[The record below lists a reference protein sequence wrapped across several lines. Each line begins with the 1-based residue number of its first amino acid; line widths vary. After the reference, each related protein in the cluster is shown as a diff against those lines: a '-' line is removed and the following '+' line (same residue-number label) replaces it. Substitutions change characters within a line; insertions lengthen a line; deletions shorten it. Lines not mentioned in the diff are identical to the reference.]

1 MMAPTG
7 RPAMAHLLIVD
18 DDHGV
23 RAMLEDYLGARGH
36 RVSSIASGAEI
47 ERYLASEGID
57 LVLLDINLPK
67 EDGFSILQRVRM
79 RGHAAPVILLTSRA
93 DQVDKV
99 LGLEV
104 GADDYITKPFDLRE
118 VEARIKTVLRRGNRA
133 PASAAGG
140 AAGAPARSFRFG
152 DWELNLGTRRLT
164 RKGGA
169 EVLLTNA
176 EFSILHAFLLRP
188 RQVLSRDDL
197 IVASRLHH
205 DVYERTVDTTILRL
219 RRKIEP
225 DSRRPRFIT
234 TARGAGYVFDC
245 EVTRVC

>member
-1 MMAPTG
+1 
-7 RPAMAHLLIVD
+7 MAHILIVD

-23 RAMLEDYLGARGH
+23 RAMLEDYFTARGD
-36 RVSSIASGAEI
+36 RVSGIDSGAEI
-47 ERYLASEGID
+47 ERLLSTGVDI
-57 LVLLDINLPK
+57 VLLDINLPK
-67 EDGFSILQRVRM
+67 EDGFSVLQRVRM
-79 RGHAAPVILLTSRA
+79 RGHATPVILLTSRS

-104 GADDYITKPFDLRE
+104 GADDYVTKPFDLRE
-118 VEARIKTVLRRGNRA
+118 VEARIKTVLRRGGRSPA
-133 PASAAGG
+133 PASSAMPSAGP
-140 AAGAPARSFRFG
+140 PARAFRFG
-152 DWELNLGTRRLT
+152 DWELNLGTRRLS

-169 EVLLTNA
+169 DVLLTNA

-205 DVYERTVDTTILRL
+205 DVYERTIDTTILRL
-219 RRKIEP
+219 RRKIEA
-225 DSRRPRFIT
+225 DSRHPGIIT

-245 EVTRVC
+245 EVTRIG

>member
-1 MMAPTG
+1 
-7 RPAMAHLLIVD
+7 
-18 DDHGV
+18 
-23 RAMLEDYLGARGH
+23 MLEDYFTVRGD
-36 RVSSIASGAEI
+36 RVSGIDSGAEI
-47 ERYLASEGID
+47 ERLLSAGVDI
-57 LVLLDINLPK
+57 VLLDINLPK
-67 EDGFSILQRVRM
+67 EDGFSVLQRVRM
-79 RGHAAPVILLTSRA
+79 RGHATPVILLTSRS

-118 VEARIKTVLRRGNRA
+118 LEARIKTVLRRGGRA
-133 PASAAGG
+133 PAPAASATAAAGPPVR
-140 AAGAPARSFRFG
+140 AFRFG
-152 DWELNLGTRRLT
+152 DWELNLGTRRLS

-169 EVLLTNA
+169 DVLLTNA

-205 DVYERTVDTTILRL
+205 DVYERTIDTTILRL
-219 RRKIEP
+219 RRKIEA
-225 DSRRPRFIT
+225 DSRRPGVIT

-245 EVTRVC
+245 EVTRIG

>member
-1 MMAPTG
+1 
-7 RPAMAHLLIVD
+7 MAHILIVD

-23 RAMLEDYLGARGH
+23 RAMLEDYLTARGD
-36 RVSSIASGAEI
+36 RVSSIDSGAEI
-47 ERYLASEGID
+47 ERYLATEGID
-57 LVLLDINLPK
+57 IVLLDINLPK

-79 RGHAAPVILLTSRA
+79 RGHNAPVILLTSRS

-104 GADDYITKPFDLRE
+104 GADDYVTKPFDLRE
-118 VEARIKTVLRRGNRA
+118 VEARIKTVLRRGSRG
-133 PASAAGG
+133 PASAASPGPASG
-140 AAGAPARSFRFG
+140 PRARSFRFG
-152 DWELNLGTRRLT
+152 DWELNLGTRRLC

-169 EVLLTNA
+169 QVLLTNA

-205 DVYERTVDTTILRL
+205 DVYERTIDTTILRL
-219 RRKIEP
+219 RRKIEA
-225 DSRRPRFIT
+225 DSRRPGIIT

-245 EVTRVC
+245 DVTRIG